1 MSNLPPNFKLQKR
14 YKMKST
20 EIEQMLLPKKAD
32 MIKMLGNQ
40 EALVRESSF
49 ALQTINSND
58 LLQKCSKASIAAAIW
73 NIALTGL
80 SLNPIKKLAYLTP
93 RWNSRNK
100 EYDCLLMPSYQGLA
114 NMIME
119 EGTVH
124 KIEAQL
130 IMEGDEFTYTLGNE
144 MQIIHRP
151 KFPRGKVIIGAYAIA
166 KLANGE
172 QQFEIMDKDELDFIR
187 SKSDGWK
194 AYEDGKTKSSIWAEY
209 EGEMCR
215 KTVIKRLYKYLPKS
229 EKHEA
234 VSQIIDLDNQQFLA
248 TDNQIAMAE
257 NLVRSST
264 YDHDYQA
271 ILLDKLGDTD
281 LTAGEVSN
289 MIADLQANQQPS
301 LKQLFTEKVEHENT

>member
-1 MSNLPPNFKLQKR
+1 MNNQ
-14 YKMKST
+14 
-20 EIEQMLLPKKAD
+20 EIEKMLLPKKAD
-32 MIKMLGNQ
+32 MVKMLGNG
-40 EALVRESSF
+40 ENLVRETSF
-49 ALQTINSND
+49 ALQAINASEM
-58 LLQKCSKASIAAAIW
+58 LQKCSRASIAASIW

-93 RWNSRNK
+93 RWNGKAK
-100 EYDCLLMPSYQGLA
+100 EYECLLMPSYQGLA
-114 NMIME
+114 NMIMQ
-119 EGTVH
+119 EGAVN

-144 MQIIHRP
+144 TIIVHKP

-194 AYEDGKTKSSIWAEY
+194 AYESGKTTTSIWAEY

-234 VSQIIDLDNQQFLA
+234 VSRVIELDNQQFVA
-248 TDNQIAMAE
+248 TDSQIALAE
-257 NLVRSST
+257 SLVRSST

-271 ILLDKLGDTD
+271 ILLDKLGDSEITS
-281 LTAGEVSN
+281 GEVGN
-289 MIADLQANQQPS
+289 MISDLQMNQQQDM
-301 LKQLFTEKVEHENT
+301 KQLFQEKMKDDEA